1 MHKKYDKCTN
11 FLNNKKNVVIN
22 AALYLRL
29 SRDDGDKNESNSI
42 ANQRNIL
49 TSYVEQI
56 PEFKIYDIYTDDGF
70 SGTNFN
76 RPDFTRMMNDIY
88 EGKINC
94 VIVKDLSRLGRNYS
108 ETSRYI
114 DEIFPK
120 LNIRFISLNNSIDT
134 ASNSMDAATQCI
146 SVGVTN
152 VINESFAATT
162 SVSVRTTLNYNRHQ
176 GKFIGSFACYGY
188 KKSDSDHHKL
198 VVDPETAPIVRDI
211 FNRFISGE
219 SVLSITR
226 YLNSLGIPNPATY
239 KSMNHPNYKPQS
251 NSSLWVDSTVRRI
264 LSNEMYL
271 GNMVQGKNEK
281 ISYKIKQNRSIN
293 KENWIIVENTHQPII
308 DRDTFEK
315 AQSLFNKNTRTSPK
329 TNTIDL
335 FSGFMKCS
343 NCNFTLGRK
352 TNNHAYGTYEYYRCV
367 TRTKK
372 GKDACEAGHTIR
384 IDKLEK
390 AVLKSLQ
397 FMIKTAVDMDE
408 IIKNSN
414 CSGKIRADEALLER
428 KLQKDSTQLEKYQS
442 AMIDLYPDY
451 KCGIIS
457 QDEYLFIKA
466 NIADKI
472 ALLQKEICKTQ
483 EQIKKCHNDM
493 IDKNDFIATFKKYDT
508 IDKLTR
514 PMLVELLDCILVHK
528 GGSITIRWKFRDA
541 YLDALTYLEKLESEK
556 SA

>member
-1 MHKKYDKCTN
+1 MQEKYNEFMDSPVRKIETV
-11 FLNNKKNVVIN
+11 KV
-22 AALYLRL
+22 ALYLRL

-42 ANQRNIL
+42 TNQRNIL

-56 PEFKIYDIYTDDGF
+56 PEFKIEDIYVDDGF

-76 RPDFTRMMNDIY
+76 RPDFMRMMDDIY

-114 DEIFPK
+114 DEIFPR
-120 LNIRFISLNNSIDT
+120 LNIRFIALNNSIDT
-134 ASNSMDAATQCI
+134 ASNTMNAATQCI

-152 VINESFAATT
+152 VINESLAATT
-162 SVSVRTTLNYNRHQ
+162 SVNVRATLNHNRQQ

-188 KKSDSDHHKL
+188 KKSDDDHHKL
-198 VVDPETAPIVRDI
+198 VIDPETAPIVRDI

-226 YLNSLGIPNPATY
+226 HLNSLGIPNPSTY
-239 KSMNHPNYKPQS
+239 KSMNHSNYKPQG

-281 ISYKIKQNRSIN
+281 ISYKIKQNRSID
-293 KENWIIVENTHQPII
+293 KDKWIVVENTHQPII
-308 DRDTFEK
+308 DRDTFDK
-315 AQSLFNKNTRTSPK
+315 AQSIFNKNTRISPK
-329 TNTIDL
+329 TDTVDL
-335 FSGFMKCS
+335 FSGFMRCA

-352 TNNHAYGTYEYYRCV
+352 TNTHSYGTYEYYRCV

-372 GKDACEAGHTIR
+372 GKDACESGHTIR

-397 FMIKTAVDMDE
+397 FMIKTAIDMDE
-408 IIKNSN
+408 VIKKN
-414 CSGKIRADEALLER
+414 
-428 KLQKDSTQLEKYQS
+428 LEKR
-442 AMIDLYPDY
+442 
-451 KCGIIS
+451 
-457 QDEYLFIKA
+457 E
-466 NIADKI
+466 
-472 ALLQKEICKTQ
+472 
-483 EQIKKCHNDM
+483 KK
-493 IDKNDFIATFKKYDT
+493 
-508 IDKLTR
+508 
-514 PMLVELLDCILVHK
+514 
-528 GGSITIRWKFRDA
+528 
-541 YLDALTYLEKLESEK
+541 LEKMGASSKQLNDYASMNTKKMNSSKSNYTQAEK
-556 SA
+556 DAAIAKAEEYYSSKELDPNSIAAKARLVKAYNENKDE

>member
-1 MHKKYDKCTN
+1 MQKEYNEFMDSPVRKIETVK
-11 FLNNKKNVVIN
+11 V
-22 AALYLRL
+22 ALYLRL

-42 ANQRNIL
+42 TNQRNIL

-56 PEFKIYDIYTDDGF
+56 PEFKIHDIYTDDGF

-76 RPDFTRMMNDIY
+76 RPDFLRMMDDIY

-114 DEIFPK
+114 DEIFPR
-120 LNIRFISLNNSIDT
+120 LNIRFIALNNSIDT
-134 ASNSMDAATQCI
+134 ASNTMNAATQCI

-152 VINESFAATT
+152 VINESLAATT
-162 SVSVRTTLNYNRHQ
+162 SVNVRATLNHNRQQ

-188 KKSDSDHHKL
+188 KKSEEDHHKL
-198 VVDPETAPIVRDI
+198 VIDPETAPVVRDI

-226 YLNSLGIPNPATY
+226 HLNSLGIPNPSTY
-239 KSMNHPNYKPQS
+239 KSMNHSNYKPQG

-281 ISYKIKQNRSIN
+281 ISYKIKQNRSID
-293 KENWIIVENTHQPII
+293 KDKWIVVENTHQPII
-308 DRDTFEK
+308 DRDTFYK
-315 AQSLFNKNTRTSPK
+315 VQSLFNRNTRISPK
-329 TNTIDL
+329 TDSVDL
-335 FSGFMKCS
+335 FSGFMRCS

-352 TNNHAYGTYEYYRCV
+352 TNTHSYGTYEYYRCV

-372 GKDACEAGHTIR
+372 GKEACESGHTIR

-408 IIKNSN
+408 IIKNAN
-414 CSGKIRADEALLER
+414 QSGKIHTDETLLER
-428 KLQKDSTQLEKYQS
+428 KLQKESSQLEKYKS
-442 AMIDLYPDY
+442 AMVDLYPDY
-451 KCGIIS
+451 KCGILS
-457 QDEYLFIKA
+457 QDEYLLLKA
-466 NIADKI
+466 SISEKI
-472 ALLQKEICKTQ
+472 TSLEKEIKITQ
-483 EQIKKCHNDM
+483 EQIKKCHTGAVEE
-493 IDKNDFIATFKKYDT
+493 NDFIVSFKKYGT
-508 IDKLTR
+508 IEKLTR
-514 PMLVELLDCILVHK
+514 PILVELLDCILVHK
-528 GGSITIRWKFRDA
+528 GGDITIRWKFRDA
-541 YLDALTYLEKLESEK
+541 YQDALTYLAELQNQK